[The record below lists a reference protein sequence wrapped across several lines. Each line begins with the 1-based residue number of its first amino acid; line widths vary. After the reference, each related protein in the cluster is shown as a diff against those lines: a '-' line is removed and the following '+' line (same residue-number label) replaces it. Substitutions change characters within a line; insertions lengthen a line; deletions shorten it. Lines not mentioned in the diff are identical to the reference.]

1 MIQRTTIS
9 ILALSLVAFLGG
21 LIGSIRAQSQ
31 GEAPKVEAAPPDLPP
46 WGRCLGVGPD
56 RMAEIESR
64 DPTFRA
70 DLADLR
76 AELADHRRQLADLFD
91 IADSSDEDI
100 RAAVEQIIETRTRLE
115 RRVTDYLLAVRPE
128 LTPHQQKRLFEIC
141 AEGVRGGHG
150 KGWGW
155 GRGGRGGGEGGWGGG
170 RGGGRSPGGGAARGA
185 GRGPGR
191 GHGRGQSD
199 GRGQRPGPDRGS
211 GSGRDGGQGRG

>member
-9 ILALSLVAFLGG
+9 ILLLSLVAFLGG

-31 GEAPKVEAAPPDLPP
+31 GEAPKGEAAPPDLPP

-76 AELADHRRQLADLFD
+76 TELAEHRRQLADLFD

-100 RAAVEQIIETRTRLE
+100 RAAVEQIIETRSRLE
-115 RRVTDYLLAVRPE
+115 RRVTEYLLAVRPE
-128 LTPHQQKRLFEIC
+128 LTPRQQKKLFEIC

-150 KGWGW
+150 RGW
-155 GRGGRGGGEGGWGGG
+155 GRGGGEGGWGGG
-170 RGGGRSPGGGAARGA
+170 RGGGRSPGGGVGRGA
-185 GRGPGR
+185 DRGQGR
-191 GHGRGQSD
+191 GHGRGQSHGH
-199 GRGQRPGPDRGS
+199 GRGQRPGRGGGES
-211 GSGRDGGQGRG
+211 GG